1 MTVVISKGL
10 SAEPC
15 SAVIVR
21 HEDGVAYLPRTSWSS
36 WIQLTRQAVQS
47 CGVGIP
53 GLSYCPKWCTCSVPS
68 CGVHRITTTV
78 VIQAEPLTPV
88 CRQVLVKT
96 VASVEFYMTV
106 NILPDKIISVIY
118 TG

>member
-47 CGVGIP
+47 CGVEIP
-53 GLSYCPKWCTCSVPS
+53 GILSIPEMPMCDM
-68 CGVHRITTTV
+68 
-78 VIQAEPLTPV
+78 A
-88 CRQVLVKT
+88 
-96 VASVEFYMTV
+96 
-106 NILPDKIISVIY
+106 
-118 TG
+118 